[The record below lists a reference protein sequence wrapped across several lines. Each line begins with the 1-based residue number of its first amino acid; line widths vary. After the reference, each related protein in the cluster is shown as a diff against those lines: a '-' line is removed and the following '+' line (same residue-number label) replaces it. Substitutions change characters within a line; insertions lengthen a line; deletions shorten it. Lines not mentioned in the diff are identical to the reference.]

1 MITDRKNW
9 HYLATK
15 SLSALLGEITSNHN
29 GDFYCLKCFIH
40 TIQKINSKTMKEYVM
55 IMIIVT

>member
-9 HYLATK
+9 HYLAAK

-40 TIQKINSKTMKEYVM
+40 TIQKITQKP
-55 IMIIVT
+55 